1 LIIFILHN
9 KKHLLE
15 LNFDPFPVLE
25 TDRLMLRKISM
36 DDAEYLFHLRTNE
49 DAMKYINKPLPKSI
63 DAVKELITKMNDNS
77 VRIQW
82 AVTSKKEDT
91 LVGTIGYHIIEKEHY
106 RAEIGY
112 MLHPKLWSK
121 GLMSE
126 AISVVLDFGFN
137 QMGLHSIEARINPA
151 NNQSAKILSKHF
163 FIKEGYFKENYF
175 FEGNFLDSEIY
186 SLVNR

>member
-1 LIIFILHN
+1 
-9 KKHLLE
+9 
-15 LNFDPFPVLE
+15 
-25 TDRLMLRKISM
+25 MGC
-36 DDAEYLFHLRTNE
+36 
-49 DAMKYINKPLPKSI
+49 YI
-63 DAVKELITKMNDNS
+63 
-77 VRIQW
+77 
-82 AVTSKKEDT
+82 KKEDT

-151 NNQSAKILSKHF
+151 NKQSAKILTKHS

-175 FEGNFLDSEIY
+175 YNGTFWDSEIY
-186 SLVNR
+186 SLLKR